1 MLDESLENFLE
12 ATLTGEQYKLYVDII
27 SYLESI
33 EYDTIQAELLNLAF
47 MSIGDENEKQP
58 KPESTICDEMHGH
71 LFQVLMSQLSQ
82 NGIEVAE
89 GSNLKD
95 TFDLAVGV
103 LHISGH
109 EDLASVIAT
118 ASNDDHPN
126 DQLSDILQLVT
137 TIPADHWTMII
148 DSVSP
153 QLIQRI
159 REMGTQVVN
168 TEYQEMEETAEY
180 LQKLRLYNEF
190 IQKQDRNLKM
200 FELAANTI
208 LGRELETYIN
218 SGIIDDLFE
227 GNEMD
232 KLAMELYG
240 LCLMSSDAKNDPPA
254 AIRAVVEKYLS
265 DTTRIV
271 RLNSEMGIVNAAY
284 VKFFQTSSKG
294 LTI

>member
-12 ATLTGEQYKLYVDII
+12 ATLTGERYKLYVDII

-89 GSNLKD
+89 GSELKD

-118 ASNDDHPN
+118 ASNDDPAT
-126 DQLSDILQLVT
+126 DQLADILQLVT
-137 TIPADHWTMII
+137 TIPADHWTLII

-159 REMGTQVVN
+159 REMGTDVVN

-190 IQKQDRNLKM
+190 IQKSDRNLKM

-240 LCLMSSDAKNDPPA
+240 LCLMSSDAKNDPPS
-254 AIRAVVEKYLS
+254 AVRTIIEKYLS